1 MIAQIHGVVIERSPA
16 DVVVEVG
23 GIGLSVSVPLSTF
36 DRVPD
41 EGREVSLFTYLHV
54 REDALTL
61 YGFAA
66 RDERDLFL
74 ALIGVS
80 GVGPRLA
87 LACLSGARADDLR
100 SWIREGQAG
109 ALTRVPGVGRKTAE
123 RIIVEL
129 KDRVGAARVEVG
141 AGASAAGRTAI
152 DEAALA
158 LEALGV
164 REARERIAEIL
175 RTNAT
180 IDLSPE
186 EIVRLA
192 LARSGRPA

>member
-1 MIAQIHGVVIERSPA
+1 MIAQIRGVVIERAPA
-16 DVVVEVG
+16 EIVVEVG
-23 GIGLSVSVPLSTF
+23 GVGFSLSVPLSTF
-36 DRVPD
+36 DRIPD
-41 EGREVSLFTYLHV
+41 EGREVSLYTYLHV
-54 REDALTL
+54 REDALAL

-100 SWIREGQAG
+100 AWIREGQVS

-129 KDRVGAARVEVG
+129 KDRVGASHAEVG
-141 AGASAAGRTAI
+141 AVAAGAAGRTAV

-175 RTNAT
+175 RAHAAA
-180 IDLSPE
+180 DLSPE

-192 LARSGRPA
+192 LARRAT

>member
-1 MIAQIHGVVIERSPA
+1 MIAQVRGIVIERSPTA
-16 DVVVEVG
+16 VVVEVG
-23 GIGLSVSVPLSTF
+23 GVGLALSVPLSTF

-54 REDALTL
+54 REDALVL

-66 RDERDLFL
+66 RDERELFL

-100 SWIREGQAG
+100 SWIREGQVA

-129 KDRVGAARVEVG
+129 KERLGAAPVA
-141 AGASAAGRTAI
+141 AGVSGSAAARSAI

-164 REARERIAEIL
+164 REARERIAEII
-175 RTNAT
+175 RAHAT
-180 IDLSPE
+180 TELAPE

-192 LARSGRPA
+192 LARSAR